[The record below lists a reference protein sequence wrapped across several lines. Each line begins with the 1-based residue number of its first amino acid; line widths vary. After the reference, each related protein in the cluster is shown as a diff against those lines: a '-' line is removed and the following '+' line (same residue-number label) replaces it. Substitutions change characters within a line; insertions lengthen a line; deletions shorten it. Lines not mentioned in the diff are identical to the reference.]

1 MDGGREAAEGGD
13 QRKWIVTISLL
24 NKYRISGKVMLVK
37 LRFILGAT
45 KNRALKGMNRE
56 EFKEYV
62 SGSFQRQQKPIPTY
76 WRTRDL

>member
-1 MDGGREAAEGGD
+1 
-13 QRKWIVTISLL
+13 
-24 NKYRISGKVMLVK
+24 MLVK

-56 EFKEYV
+56 EFKEYG

-76 WRTRDL
+76 WRTRGLQAACSPGLGMFASVRSTIKVRLIN